1 MKQYKFDKPLVETT
15 LPVRDTRA
23 YYVGVDEQ
31 TGELAN
37 IMEFKN
43 NQWQVKHFV
52 DDTTL
57 WERSSERLSIPNK
70 IKLNP
75 NGIITAWL
83 NGSEY
88 ESDVKE
94 AAANASLSYVIGA
107 LDELFTVVEA
117 SITVM
122 ENQAD
127 AATAASQTSIADAL
141 SAQKALLAE
150 KYATFEN
157 SDTIADLRALAAVID
172 VDVQ

>member
-23 YYVGVDEQ
+23 YYVNVDEK
-31 TGELAN
+31 TNELAN
-37 IMEFKN
+37 IMEFKDG
-43 NQWQVKHFV
+43 QWQVKHFI
-52 DDTTL
+52 DDVAT
-57 WERSSERLSIPNK
+57 WERSSAKLDIPNK

-88 ESDVKE
+88 ESGVKE
-94 AAANASLSYVIGA
+94 AAVNASLSYVIGA

-127 AATAASQTSIADAL
+127 AATAASQTSIAEAL

-150 KYATFEN
+150 KYAAFEN
-157 SDTIADLRALAAVID
+157 SDTITDLRALAAVID
-172 VDVQ
+172 ADVQ

>member
-1 MKQYKFDKPLVETT
+1 MRQYKFDKPLVETT

-23 YYVGVDEQ
+23 YYVDIDEK
-31 TGELAN
+31 TSELAN

-43 NQWQVKHFV
+43 GQWQVKHFV
-52 DDTTL
+52 DDIDI
-57 WERSSERLSIPNK
+57 WERSSTRLDIPNK

-75 NGIITAWL
+75 GGIVAAWL
-83 NGSEY
+83 KGSEY
-88 ESDVKE
+88 ESGVKE
-94 AAANASLSYVIGA
+94 AAANASLSCVIGA

-127 AATAASQTSIADAL
+127 AATAASETSIAEAL
-141 SAQKALLAE
+141 SAQKELLAE
-150 KYATFEN
+150 KYAPFEN

-172 VDVQ
+172 ADVQ

>member
-1 MKQYKFDKPLVETT
+1 MRQYKFDKPLVEAT
-15 LPVRDTRA
+15 LPARDTRA
-23 YYVGVDEQ
+23 YYVDVDEK
-31 TGELAN
+31 TSELAN

-43 NQWQVKHFV
+43 GQWLVKHFI
-52 DDTTL
+52 DDIDI
-57 WERSSERLSIPNK
+57 WERSSTRLDIPDK
-70 IKLNP
+70 VKLNP
-75 NGIITAWL
+75 GGIIAAWL
-83 NGSEY
+83 SGSKY
-88 ESDVKE
+88 ENDVKE

-141 SAQKALLAE
+141 SAQKVLLAE

-157 SDTIADLRALAAVID
+157 SDTIADLRALATVID
-172 VDVQ
+172 ADIQ

>member
-1 MKQYKFDKPLVETT
+1 MRQYKFDKPLVETT

-23 YYVGVDEQ
+23 YYVDVDEK
-31 TGELAN
+31 TSELAN

-43 NQWQVKHFV
+43 GQWQVKHFV
-52 DDTTL
+52 DDIDI
-57 WERSSERLSIPNK
+57 WERSSTRLDIPNK

-75 NGIITAWL
+75 GGIIAAWL

-150 KYATFEN
+150 KYAAFEN

-172 VDVQ
+172 ADVQ